1 METTQLITGMMP
13 RLVVDDAAAAI
24 EFYVRALGAVEQE
37 RHEFEGRIVHARLS
51 VGEMSF
57 AVKDRDD
64 VDPSP
69 KSLGGNAVIIS
80 LDVTDSDAAA
90 ARMVDARASV
100 VFAVDDH
107 ACGFKDGRLEDPFGH
122 LWLVSQPL

>member
-1 METTQLITGMMP
+1 
-13 RLVVDDAAAAI
+13 
-24 EFYVRALGAVEQE
+24 
-37 RHEFEGRIVHARLS
+37 
-51 VGEMSF
+51 
-57 AVKDRDD
+57 